1 MAFDAV
7 TQIFDYMDAVTL
19 QIVAENVS
27 RMIAWVTPLAAL
39 GLTTI
44 LVIDGVATMLRPSG
58 VPLTHL
64 VEKFLKDYAI
74 VGIAGAGGL
83 YETTLASTAIHLPD
97 ELASKLLMHGSLGA
111 SNSAIASLI
120 DGAID
125 HSLTVMR
132 TVFANSSLLTSTGIG
147 AFILGIVLVL
157 STLLICGVGAVSI
170 LIAKFLL
177 ALSVCFGP
185 FFIFMLL
192 APPLAN
198 LFGNWLGSV
207 LNYVILIA
215 ITAMSFGVFMHF
227 YDSAISAAAK
237 PNPDAA
243 IIGPIITAGLVT
255 VMALGL
261 LKVLP
266 DLAARWTN
274 GVKTNFDRFLPQP
287 SSSPAASGGGGG
299 SPSGGNNGGSAGA
312 GSGSNSGAG
321 SAGGYSSSGS
331 GYSYARGSQGSAGT
345 GSGSNSGTASAGG
358 SSSSGGGYSY
368 AQGSQGSQNRGAQR

>member
-39 GLTTI
+39 GLTI
-44 LVIDGVATMLRPSG
+44 MLVIDGVATMLRPSG

-64 VEKFLKDYAI
+64 VEKFLKYYAI

-287 SSSPAASGGGGG
+287 SSSPAAPGGGGG

-312 GSGSNSGAG
+312 GSGSNSGGG

-345 GSGSNSGTASAGG
+345 GSGSNSGTGSAAGG

-368 AQGSQGSQNRGAQR
+368 AQGSQGSQNRGT

>member
-39 GLTTI
+39 GLTI
-44 LVIDGVATMLRPSG
+44 MLIIDGVATMLRPSG

-64 VEKFLKDYAI
+64 VEKFLKYYAI

-97 ELASKLLMHGSLGA
+97 ELASKLLIHGSLGA

-266 DLAARWTN
+266 DLAARWTS
-274 GVKTNFDRFLPQP
+274 GAKTNFDRFLPQP
-287 SSSPAASGGGGG
+287 SSFSAAPGGGGG
-299 SPSGGNNGGSAGA
+299 GGASPGVTTAAVQGQAAARIPGAGA
-312 GSGSNSGAG
+312 PAATRRVAADTATLEDRKAVQAQVAARIPGPA
-321 SAGGYSSSGS
+321 APGG
-331 GYSYARGSQGSAGT
+331 QLV
-345 GSGSNSGTASAGG
+345 
-358 SSSSGGGYSY
+358 
-368 AQGSQGSQNRGAQR
+368 

>member
-1 MAFDAV
+1 MGNF
-7 TQIFDYMDAVTL
+7 TSTL
-19 QIVAENVS
+19 
-27 RMIAWVTPLAAL
+27 L
-39 GLTTI
+39 GK
-44 LVIDGVATMLRPSG
+44 LRPT
-58 VPLTHL
+58 LT
-64 VEKFLKDYAI
+64 
-74 VGIAGAGGL
+74 
-83 YETTLASTAIHLPD
+83 
-97 ELASKLLMHGSLGA
+97 HGSLGA

-243 IIGPIITAGLVT
+243 IIGPVITAGLVT

-274 GVKTNFDRFLPQP
+274 GVKTNFDRFMPQP
-287 SSSPAASGGGGG
+287 SSSPAAPGGGGG
-299 SPSGGNNGGSAGA
+299 GPSGGNNGGSAGA
-312 GSGSNSGAG
+312 GSGSNSGGG

-345 GSGSNSGTASAGG
+345 GSGSNSGTGSAAGG

-368 AQGSQGSQNRGAQR
+368 AQGSQGSQNRGT